1 MAAMTA
7 AIVLAARCSS
17 HTFDQVK
24 GTVLDSRTR
33 KPVAQA
39 KVTATAPNTA
49 PVTGPTDAQ
58 GTFTLLKV
66 SKQAHLGT
74 DGRQLRSNRSRQR
87 RGSCP

>member
-17 HTFDQVK
+17 NTFDQVK

-39 KVTATAPNTA
+39 KVTATTPRT
-49 PVTGPTDAQ
+49 
-58 GTFTLLKV
+58 
-66 SKQAHLGT
+66 
-74 DGRQLRSNRSRQR
+74 QR
-87 RGSCP
+87 R